1 MIDWIVGRN
10 KFRYLMT
17 VSLSLIWIVVYLQR
31 VNIGELLVDTRF
43 LQDLGLTGATA
54 QQGLLMTVF
63 LLVYS
68 VANMAAIPIS
78 NRLGPRRAIL
88 LGILIAS
95 LAMLAGGLVAS
106 FTAILLVRVLLGI
119 GNGIHFPNMSIL
131 VKRWFPPHE
140 RGLANSMYGV
150 GGCLGMMVAFP
161 LFSAIN
167 SRWGWEFSFFI
178 PGILALLCT
187 IPLWLYWISDRPQDN
202 PHISAAEIK
211 YINAYNQEQQ
221 AAVISGEIS
230 GANSML
236 KNSSFILLCIAYTAF
251 LCSWWGLLTWMPQ
264 YLVQARN
271 FDMNGTANTLALAY
285 LLATAGLITGG
296 ALVDRSRRKSSVAIF
311 GLICV
316 AFATLGIALIPSP
329 QIAVL
334 FMILAIAIN
343 EFVYPAVWSMLQLLM
358 PDNLM
363 AAGSGIMS
371 GISNLLSAMSPFL
384 IGWLIQLSGSYVL
397 GLLFLVGVSLL
408 GAASCILLYR
418 QGY

>member
-1 MIDWIVGRN
+1 MINWIVGRN
-10 KFRYLMT
+10 KFRYLLI
-17 VSLSLIWIVVYLQR
+17 VSLSLIWIVIYLQR

-43 LQDLGLTGATA
+43 LQDLGLVGATA

-68 VANMAAIPIS
+68 LANIAAIPIS
-78 NRLGPRRAIL
+78 NRLGPRRTVL
-88 LGILIAS
+88 LGIIIAS
-95 LAMLAGGLVAS
+95 LAMLAGGLAAS
-106 FTAILLVRVLLGI
+106 FAAILLVRVLLGI

-140 RGLANSMYGV
+140 RGLANSLYGI

-167 SRWGWEFSFFI
+167 SRWGWEFSFII

-202 PHISAAEIK
+202 PYISAAEVE
-211 YINAYNQEQQ
+211 YITACDQEQHS
-221 AAVISGEIS
+221 AISTEFS
-230 GANSML
+230 GANSIL

-264 YLVQARN
+264 YLVEARA

-285 LLATAGLITGG
+285 LLATLGILTGG
-296 ALVDRSRRKSSVAIF
+296 TLVDRSRRKSSIAIF
-311 GLICV
+311 ALIGV
-316 AFATLGIALIPSP
+316 ALATLGIAIIPSP
-329 QIAVL
+329 QGAVL
-334 FMILAIAIN
+334 FMIMAVTIN
-343 EFVYPAVWSMLQLLM
+343 EFVYPAVWSMLQLLL

-371 GISNLLSAMSPFL
+371 GTSNLLSALSPFL
-384 IGWLIQLSGSYVL
+384 IGWLIQFSGSYVL
-397 GLLFLVGVSLL
+397 GLLFLVSVSLL
-408 GAASCILLYR
+408 GAVSCILLYR